1 MHLPNAQQREAIL
14 RLTLRRHAMETGPG
28 MVERE
33 LWPLIFRDAAVSD
46 GWPWLC
52 VHWGW
57 GVAADGRGDRGER
70 WPAWLL
76 SCRSWGWAGLADFRT
91 TCRRVAA
98 GTGRVAWG
106 WLLGRLK
113 VEASVHRL
121 RT

>member
-52 VHWGW
+52 VHEA
-57 GVAADGRGDRGER
+57 GVWPLMDGETAVSDGQPG
-70 WPAWLL
+70 
-76 SCRSWGWAGLADFRT
+76 C
-91 TCRRVAA
+91 
-98 GTGRVAWG
+98 
-106 WLLGRLK
+106 
-113 VEASVHRL
+113 
-121 RT
+121 